1 MKDPMV
7 LVMMVFRQVLVGDKL
22 DSIRA
27 HTGLADHEPVPKH
40 LLREWGVSFDDTN
53 M

>member
-27 HTGLADHEPVPKH
+27 HHGLADHEPVPKH
-40 LLREWGVSFDDTN
+40 LLREWGISFDDTN

>member
-27 HTGLADHEPVPKH
+27 HHGLADQEPVPKH
-40 LLREWGVSFDDTN
+40 LLKEGGVSFDDTN